1 VPRLFAIA
9 RETGFHGR
17 YVELMQAI
25 QARAQAA
32 SGRVL
37 PMNATGAI
45 GALACELGFPPRIVR
60 GFGVLARA
68 IGLVGHIME
77 EWEQP
82 MALEIWQRADEEA
95 SEAARKKGTP

>member
-1 VPRLFAIA
+1 MARTMRARISSGSPARSSIAIA
-9 RETGFHGR
+9 PKSASFP
-17 YVELMQAI
+17 
-25 QARAQAA
+25 A

-45 GALACELGFPPRIVR
+45 GALACELRFPPRIVR

-82 MALEIWQRADEEA
+82 MALEIWQRVDEEA
-95 SEAARKKGTP
+95 SEAARKKGGA